1 MGIIM
6 HDRVALI
13 TGGAKGI
20 GRDIALDLAAQKWN
34 VAICYRTS
42 EAEAEA
48 TARAVVERGGRVLTR
63 RCDVSDPAAARAFA
77 ALVEKEWGR
86 IDALINGAGPYHRV
100 NLFDETV
107 EGWNDMF
114 DGNLHP
120 IFYLA
125 QAVAPGMK
133 ARKSGRIINF
143 SMANAEQM
151 VSQPDVTA
159 HYIAKAGVLIL
170 TRTLARL
177 LAPHGITVNAV
188 SPGFIDSGSA
198 PPEELAGMTKRI
210 PAGYIGTI
218 DDIVAAVR
226 YLLSDEARYVNGA
239 NIQISGA
246 WGI

>member
-1 MGIIM
+1 MSAQ
-6 HDRVALI
+6 VALI

-20 GRDIALDLAAQKWN
+20 GRGIALDLAAQKWK

-42 EAEAEA
+42 ESEAKQ
-48 TARAVVERGGRVLTR
+48 TASAIAERGGQVLAV
-63 RCDVSDPAAARAFA
+63 RCDVSDPVAAKNLAAR
-77 ALVEKEWGR
+77 VEQEWGR
-86 IDALINGAGPYHRV
+86 IDVLINGAGPYHRV
-100 NLFDETV
+100 NLFEETV
-107 EGWNDMF
+107 EGWNEMF

-143 SMANAEQM
+143 SMANADQLI
-151 VSQPDVTA
+151 SQPDVTA

-170 TRTLARL
+170 TRTLAKL

-198 PPEELAGMTKRI
+198 PPGELAGMTKRI
-210 PAGYIGTI
+210 PAGYIGTV
-218 DDIVAAVR
+218 DDTVAAVR
-226 YLLSDEARYVNGA
+226 YLLSAEARYVNGA

>member
-1 MGIIM
+1 MTQQ
-6 HDRVALI
+6 VALI

-20 GRDIALDLAAQKWN
+20 GRGIALDLAARQWK

-42 EAEAEA
+42 ETDAQKTFQEIGNH
-48 TARAVVERGGRVLTR
+48 GGQGLTI
-63 RCDVSDPAAARAFA
+63 RCDVSDPAASK
-77 ALVEKEWGR
+77 ALVSQVENEWGR
-86 IDALINGAGPYHRV
+86 IDVLINGAGPYHRV
-100 NLFDETV
+100 NLFDETID
-107 EGWNDMF
+107 GWNEMF

-133 ARKSGRIINF
+133 ARKAGHIINF
-143 SMANAEQM
+143 SMANADQM
-151 VSQPDVTA
+151 EAQPDVTA

-170 TRTLARL
+170 TRTLAKL
-177 LAPHGITVNAV
+177 LAPYGITVNAV

-198 PPEELAGMTKRI
+198 PPQELAAMTKRI
-210 PAGYIGTI
+210 PAGYIGAV
-218 DDIVAAVR
+218 DDTVAAVR
-226 YLLSDEARYVNGA
+226 FLLSEEARYVNGA

>member
-1 MGIIM
+1 MTP
-6 HDRVALI
+6 RVALI

-20 GRDIALDLAAQKWN
+20 GRAIALDLAAQGWH

-42 EAEAEA
+42 EQEAER
-48 TARAVVERGGRVLTR
+48 TAKAIAERGGRALAE
-63 RCDVSDPAAARAFA
+63 RCDVSDPGAAKRFA
-77 ALVEKEWGR
+77 GLVEKEWGR

-100 NLFDETV
+100 NLFEESV
-107 EGWNDMF
+107 EGWHGMF

-125 QAVAPGMK
+125 QAVAPGMR

-143 SMANAEQM
+143 SMANADQM
-151 VSQPDVTA
+151 ISQPDVTA

-170 TRTLARL
+170 TRTLAKL
-177 LAPHGITVNAV
+177 LAPHGITVNAI

-210 PAGYIGTI
+210 PAGYIGTV
-218 DDIVAAVR
+218 DDVVGAVR
-226 YLLSDEARYVNGA
+226 YLLSDESRYVNGA
-239 NIQISGA
+239 NIQISGG

>member
-1 MGIIM
+1 MNA
-6 HDRVALI
+6 RVALI

-20 GRDIALDLAAQKWN
+20 GRGVALDLAAQGWN
-34 VAICYRTS
+34 VAFCYRTS
-42 EAEAEA
+42 EAEAKK
-48 TARAVVERGGRVLTR
+48 TAAAVTERGGHARPL
-63 RCDVSDPAAARAFA
+63 RCDVSDPVAAKEMVAQ
-77 ALVEKEWGR
+77 VEQEWGR

-100 NLFDETV
+100 NLFEESV
-107 EGWNDMF
+107 EGWNQMF

-120 IFYLA
+120 IFYLG

-143 SMANAEQM
+143 SMANADQM
-151 VSQPDVTA
+151 ISQPDVTA

-170 TRTLARL
+170 TRTLAKL
-177 LAPHGITVNAV
+177 LAPYGITVNAI

-198 PPEELAGMTKRI
+198 PTEELAGMTKRI
-210 PAGYIGTI
+210 PAGYIGTV

-226 YLLSDEARYVNGA
+226 FLLSPEARYVNGA

>member
-1 MGIIM
+1 MT
-6 HDRVALI
+6 HRVALI

-20 GRDIALDLAAQKWN
+20 GRGIALDLAAQQWH

-42 EAEAEA
+42 AAEAEE
-48 TARAVVERGGRVLTR
+48 TAGAIEARGGRALIR
-63 RCDVSDPAAARAFA
+63 RCDVSDPAAAREFA
-77 ALVEKEWGR
+77 ATVEKEWGR

-100 NLFDETV
+100 NLFEETV
-107 EGWNDMF
+107 EGWNEMF

-133 ARKSGRIINF
+133 ARKYGRIITF
-143 SMANAEQM
+143 SMANTEQM

-159 HYIAKAGVLIL
+159 HYIAKAGVLML
-170 TRTLARL
+170 TRTLAKL
-177 LAPHGITVNAV
+177 LAPHGITVNAI

-198 PPEELAGMTKRI
+198 PPEELAGMAKRI
-210 PAGYIGTI
+210 PAGYIGTVG
-218 DDIVAAVR
+218 DVVAAAR
-226 YLLSDEARYVNGA
+226 FLLSEEARYVNGA

>member
-1 MGIIM
+1 MGETM
-6 HDRVALI
+6 STQVALI

-20 GRDIALDLAAQKWN
+20 GRGIALDLAARKWN
-34 VAICYRTS
+34 VAFCYRTS
-42 EAEAEA
+42 ETEAQT
-48 TARAVVERGGRVLTR
+48 TAASIIEQGGQALSV
-63 RCDVSDPAAARAFA
+63 RCDVSDPVAAKG
-77 ALVEKEWGR
+77 LVTQVEQKWGR
-86 IDALINGAGPYHRV
+86 IDVLINGAGPYHRV
-100 NLFDETV
+100 NLFEETV
-107 EGWNDMF
+107 DGWNEMF

-120 IFYLA
+120 IFYLT

-133 ARKSGRIINF
+133 ARRSGRIINF
-143 SMANAEQM
+143 SMANADQM
-151 VSQPDVTA
+151 ISQPDVTA

-170 TRTLARL
+170 TRTLAKL

-188 SPGFIDSGSA
+188 SPGFINSGSA

-218 DDIVAAVR
+218 DDTVAAVR
-226 YLLSDEARYVNGA
+226 YLLSPEARYVNGA

>member
-1 MGIIM
+1 MAISEQ
-6 HDRVALI
+6 VALI

-20 GRDIALDLAAQKWN
+20 GRGIALDLASRQWKIA
-34 VAICYRTS
+34 VCYRTS
-42 EAEAEA
+42 DTEART
-48 TARAVVERGGRVLTR
+48 TAQEIMQRGGQALAI
-63 RCDVSDPAAARAFA
+63 RCDVSDPVAAKNMVTQ
-77 ALVEKEWGR
+77 VEQEWGR
-86 IDALINGAGPYHRV
+86 IDVLINGAGPYHRI

-133 ARKSGRIINF
+133 ARKSGRIISF

-151 VSQPDVTA
+151 EAQPDVTA

-170 TRTLARL
+170 TRTLAKL
-177 LAPHGITVNAV
+177 LAPYGITVNAI

-198 PPEELAGMTKRI
+198 PPQELAAMTKRI
-210 PAGYIGTI
+210 PAGYIGTV
-218 DDIVAAVR
+218 DDTVAAVR
-226 YLLSDEARYVNGA
+226 YLLSEEARYVNGA

>member
-1 MGIIM
+1 MNT
-6 HDRVALI
+6 RVALI

-20 GRDIALDLAAQKWN
+20 GRGIALDLAAQHWKI
-34 VAICYRTS
+34 AFCYRTS
-42 EAEAEA
+42 EADAQK
-48 TARAVVERGGRVLTR
+48 TALTITERGGQALAI
-63 RCDVSDPAAARAFA
+63 RCDVSNPVAATD
-77 ALVEKEWGR
+77 LVDQVEQKWGG
-86 IDALINGAGPYHRV
+86 IDVLINGAGPYHRI
-100 NLFDETV
+100 NLFEETV
-107 EGWNDMF
+107 EGWNEMF

-125 QAVAPGMK
+125 KAVAPGMK
-133 ARKSGRIINF
+133 TRKSGRIINF
-143 SMANAEQM
+143 SMANADQM
-151 VSQPDVTA
+151 ISQPDVTA

-170 TRTLARL
+170 TRTLAKL

-210 PAGYIGTI
+210 PAGYIGTV
-218 DDIVAAVR
+218 DDTVAAVR
-226 YLLSDEARYVNGA
+226 YLLSEDARYVNGA

>member
-1 MGIIM
+1 MNQ
-6 HDRVALI
+6 HVALI

-20 GRDIALDLAAQKWN
+20 GRGIALDLACRQWKIA
-34 VAICYRTS
+34 VCYRTS
-42 EAEAEA
+42 DTEAKT
-48 TARAVVERGGRVLTR
+48 TAQEIMQRGGQALAI
-63 RCDVSDPAAARAFA
+63 RCDVSDPVAAKNMVTQ
-77 ALVEKEWGR
+77 VEQEWGR
-86 IDALINGAGPYHRV
+86 IDVLINGAGPYHRV

-125 QAVAPGMK
+125 QAIAPGMK
-133 ARKSGRIINF
+133 ARKSGRIISF
-143 SMANAEQM
+143 SMANADQM
-151 VSQPDVTA
+151 EAQPDVTA

-170 TRTLARL
+170 TRTLAKL
-177 LAPHGITVNAV
+177 LAPYGITVNAI

-198 PPEELAGMTKRI
+198 PPQELAAMTKRI
-210 PAGYIGTI
+210 PAGYIGTV
-218 DDIVAAVR
+218 DDTVTAVR
-226 YLLSDEARYVNGA
+226 YLLSEEARYVNGA

>member
-1 MGIIM
+1 MTQQ
-6 HDRVALI
+6 VALI
-13 TGGAKGI
+13 TGGARGI
-20 GRDIALDLAAQKWN
+20 GRGIALDLASRHWKI
-34 VAICYRTS
+34 AICYRTS
-42 EAEAEA
+42 EADAQK
-48 TARAVVERGGRVLTR
+48 TALAITERGGQALAV
-63 RCDVSDPAAARAFA
+63 RCDVSDPVAAKH
-77 ALVEKEWGR
+77 LVAQVEQTWGR
-86 IDALINGAGPYHRV
+86 IDVLINGAGPYHRI

-107 EGWNDMF
+107 EGWNEMF

-133 ARKSGRIINF
+133 SRKSGRIINF
-143 SMANAEQM
+143 SMANADQLL
-151 VSQPDVTA
+151 SQPDVTA

-170 TRTLARL
+170 TRTLAKL

-210 PAGYIGTI
+210 PAGYIGTV
-218 DDIVAAVR
+218 DDTVAVVR
-226 YLLSDEARYVNGA
+226 YLLSEEARYVNGA

>member
-1 MGIIM
+1 MNTG
-6 HDRVALI
+6 VALI

-20 GRDIALDLAAQKWN
+20 GRGIALDLAAQHWKI
-34 VAICYRTS
+34 AFCYRTS
-42 EAEAEA
+42 EAEAQK
-48 TARAVVERGGRVLTR
+48 TALAITELGGQALAL
-63 RCDVSDPAAARAFA
+63 RCDVSDPVAAKS
-77 ALVEKEWGR
+77 LVDQVEQKWGG
-86 IDALINGAGPYHRV
+86 IGVLINGAGPYHRI
-100 NLFDETV
+100 NLFEETV
-107 EGWNDMF
+107 EGWNEMF

-133 ARKSGRIINF
+133 ARKSGHIINF
-143 SMANAEQM
+143 SMANADQM
-151 VSQPDVTA
+151 ISQPDVTA

-170 TRTLARL
+170 TRTLAKL

-198 PPEELAGMTKRI
+198 PPEELAGMAKRI

-218 DDIVAAVR
+218 DDTVAAVR
-226 YLLSDEARYVNGA
+226 YLLSQEARYVNGA

>member
-1 MGIIM
+1 M
-6 HDRVALI
+6 DQRVALI

-20 GRDIALDLAAQKWN
+20 GRGVALDLASRHWK
-34 VAICYRTS
+34 VAFCYRTS
-42 EAEAEA
+42 EPDAKR
-48 TARAVVERGGRVLTR
+48 TAQDIAERGGVALPV
-63 RCDVSDPAAARAFA
+63 RCDVSDPVAAK
-77 ALVEKEWGR
+77 ALVAQVEQEWSR
-86 IDALINGAGPYHRV
+86 IDALINGAGPYHRI
-100 NLFDETV
+100 NLLEETV
-107 EGWNDMF
+107 EGWNSMF

-120 IFYLA
+120 VFYLS

-133 ARKSGRIINF
+133 ARKSGRIVNF
-143 SMANAEQM
+143 SMASADQM
-151 VSQPDVTA
+151 ISQPDVTA

-170 TRTLARL
+170 TRTLAKL

-198 PPEELAGMTKRI
+198 PPAELAGMTKRI
-210 PAGYIGTI
+210 PAGYIGTVE
-218 DDIVAAVR
+218 DTVAAVR

>member
-1 MGIIM
+1 MNT
-6 HDRVALI
+6 RVALI

-20 GRDIALDLAAQKWN
+20 GRGIALDLAAQHWKI
-34 VAICYRTS
+34 AFCYRTS
-42 EAEAEA
+42 EADAQK
-48 TARAVVERGGRVLTR
+48 TALTITERGGQALAI
-63 RCDVSDPAAARAFA
+63 RCDVSNPVAATG
-77 ALVEKEWGR
+77 LVDQVEQKWGG
-86 IDALINGAGPYHRV
+86 IDVLINGAGPYHRI
-100 NLFDETV
+100 NLFEETV
-107 EGWNDMF
+107 EGWNEMF

-125 QAVAPGMK
+125 KAVAPGMK
-133 ARKSGRIINF
+133 TRKSGRIINF
-143 SMANAEQM
+143 SMANADQM
-151 VSQPDVTA
+151 ISQPDVTA

-170 TRTLARL
+170 TRTLAKL

-210 PAGYIGTI
+210 PAGYIGTV
-218 DDIVAAVR
+218 DDTVAAVR
-226 YLLSDEARYVNGA
+226 YLLSEDARYVNGA